1 MGYGKKH
8 LFGNLNLTIAAGE
21 LVCLLGPNGT
31 GKSTLLRTLTGLQP
45 ALSGE
50 VNICG
55 DKLAGLSTTQIAT
68 HLAVVLTE
76 RVEAGSMTAYELAA
90 LGRYPYT
97 NWAGQLSASDHE
109 VIRDAMR
116 RTRCEA
122 LSQRNVAQLSDGE
135 RQRVM
140 IARALVQNTPF
151 IVLDEPTAFLDL
163 PRRVETMRL
172 LHTLVRETAR
182 AILVSTHEL
191 DLALRFADRL
201 WLLTE
206 DRQFIQGT
214 PAELESNGT
223 LAKVFEIEG

>member
-1 MGYGKKH
+1 
-8 LFGNLNLTIAAGE
+8 
-21 LVCLLGPNGT
+21 
-31 GKSTLLRTLTGLQP
+31 
-45 ALSGE
+45 
-50 VNICG
+50 
-55 DKLAGLSTTQIAT
+55 
-68 HLAVVLTE
+68 
-76 RVEAGSMTAYELAA
+76 
-90 LGRYPYT
+90 
-97 NWAGQLSASDHE
+97 
-109 VIRDAMR
+109 MR